1 MYEEFCPGAILG
13 KCWVTIPKH
22 LCGLI
27 PYEIGMGKIDFDEV
41 LYIEETSITVRAYRR
56 RTTVPSKIFK
66 FMGLKE
72 GDSLRWIA
80 TRDGTVFVTKVEGEK
95 TKAKLKQKKPSL
107 SRS

>member
-1 MYEEFCPGAILG
+1 
-13 KCWVTIPKH
+13 
-22 LCGLI
+22 
-27 PYEIGMGKIDFDEV
+27 MGKIDFEEV

-80 TRDGTVFVTKVEGEK
+80 TRDGAVFVTKVEGEK
-95 TKAKLKQKKPSL
+95 TKTKLKQKDPG
-107 SRS
+107 

>member
-1 MYEEFCPGAILG
+1 MLG
-13 KCWVTIPKH
+13 DTTKTFIWADPID
-22 LCGLI
+22 
-27 PYEIGMGKIDFDEV
+27 IGMGKIDFDEV

-66 FMGLKE
+66 FMELKE

-95 TKAKLKQKKPSL
+95 TKTKRKQKKPS
-107 SRS
+107 